1 MASDARAGDVR
12 VIHISAEAVTWTPAQ
27 ILALVLGVAY
37 IVLGGVALLRTGVGS
52 SVFEP
57 TTQVAGLA
65 YTPLLGMV
73 EVIYGLL
80 LLALGAFP
88 RAAQGVVFMGV
99 LALAFGLLLV
109 IEPGAFRAS
118 IAAGRAH
125 GWFYVLTG
133 GSAAVVGMLTP
144 VLLRRRAHAYVR
156 DLDLDDEVLR
166 RPQAP
171 AAASTDRPSTAP
183 RRASTSAQTR
193 RIDLSEDEERHT
205 TRMRR

>member
-1 MASDARAGDVR
+1 MASDPGSGDVR
-12 VIHISAEAVTWTPAQ
+12 VIHISPEVATWTPAQ

-37 IVLGGVALLRTGVGS
+37 IVLGGVALLRTGIGP

-80 LLALGAFP
+80 LLAIGAFP

-133 GSAAVVGMLTP
+133 GSAALVGMLTP
-144 VLLRRRAHAYVR
+144 VLLRRSARAYVR
-156 DLDLDDEVLR
+156 DADLDDVR
-166 RPQAP
+166 RSP
-171 AAASTDRPSTAP
+171 ATTTASTAGTSAAP
-183 RRASTSAQTR
+183 RRTSTSAQTR
-193 RIDLSEDEERHT
+193 RIEPSEDEERHT
-205 TRMRR
+205 TRMRH